1 MLLDGLSMVGTAMF
15 NVQINNRLKDIKGNG
30 NDFRGISIIVI
41 GDLFQLKPVMN
52 GYVFKDIDN
61 SEYGVLAPNL
71 WHQYFKTF
79 ELQEIM
85 RPRESKTFAEILIT
99 LREGKQTEQEILT
112 FRQREVEENYAFRD
126 IPQLCTWH
134 QAHHSSQCNRCK
146 L

>member
-1 MLLDGLSMVGTAMF
+1 MLLDGISMVGTAMF

-30 NDFRGISIIVI
+30 KDFRGISIIVI

-71 WHQYFKTF
+71 WHQCFKTF

-85 RPRESKTFAEILIT
+85 RPRESKTFAEILIR
-99 LREGKQTEQEILT
+99 LREGKQTEHEILT
-112 FRQREVEENYAFRD
+112 FRQREVEENYAF
-126 IPQLCTWH
+126 
-134 QAHHSSQCNRCK
+134 
-146 L
+146 